1 MSRAASRPSPTCT
14 APHTLSI
21 HRRIRCCAGRA
32 LVRWR
37 RVLNTAVTRH
47 ATRALADLLK
57 KAKEVNDA
65 SHHPCRGPK
74 PIDDKTLA
82 VPLFPPINQW
92 GHLPLPIWALSP
104 HSTSH
109 LARQV

>member
-1 MSRAASRPSPTCT
+1 
-14 APHTLSI
+14 
-21 HRRIRCCAGRA
+21 
-32 LVRWR
+32 VRWR